1 MSRENVE
8 LARRTYEAWNVGDR
22 QGWLDTLDP
31 GVELTTS
38 GIWPD
43 FDPVYR
49 GHEGAARFYDQINEA
64 WEYFR
69 VEPQGIVE
77 EGTGLGVA
85 VLFRGKGAGSGVEVE
100 LEFHHGLHIR
110 DGLIDH
116 LASRRT
122 LAEALEAAGL
132 RESVS

>member
-8 LARRTYEAWNVGDR
+8 LARRGYEAWSAGDR

-31 GVELTTS
+31 GVEFTTS

-49 GHEGAARFYDQINEA
+49 GHEGLARFYDQINEA

-69 VEPQGIVE
+69 IEPQAIVE
-77 EGTGLGVA
+77 KGACLGVA
-85 VLFRGKGAGSGVEVE
+85 LLFRGKGAGSGVEVE

-110 DGLIDH
+110 DGLIDY

-122 LAEALEAAGL
+122 LADALEAAGL
-132 RESVS
+132 SE